1 MHKLNMIFKQKCQSL
16 KLEQIKKVTL
26 TLAIK
31 IILVMSIFTGY
42 LLNENQ
48 ANIMWL
54 QARHAH
60 I

>member
-1 MHKLNMIFKQKCQSL
+1 MIFKQKCQSL